1 MELLNHFVAARL
13 MKDAQLFERIGR
25 HGATTPLLSR
35 PRDPALP
42 VADFAAEMPEGDA
55 PESPHSARDDRRIV
69 PAAECTHDSRYP

>member
-25 HGATTPLLSR
+25 HGATMSLLSR

-42 VADFAAEMPEGDA
+42 VADFAAKMPEGDA
-55 PESPHSARDDRRIV
+55 AESTQSARDDRRVV
-69 PAAECTHDSRYP
+69 PPAECTRDSRYP

>member
-25 HGATTPLLSR
+25 HGATTPLLAG

-42 VADFAAEMPEGDA
+42 ATDAATRMPEGDA
-55 PESPHSARDDRRIV
+55 TESTRPARDDSQVV
-69 PAAECTHDSRYP
+69 PPVECLQDSRYP

>member
-25 HGATTPLLSR
+25 YDATRPLLPM

-42 VADFAAEMPEGDA
+42 AADVATKMPEGNA
-55 PESPHSARDDRRIV
+55 AENTRPARDDRRIAPPV
-69 PAAECTHDSRYP
+69 ECLQDSRNP